1 MQLTRFDR
9 WLRSR
14 FVHETHVYTLR
25 PAARVPAG
33 IRHEEL
39 PAAAG
44 KRYRHRY
51 IAHRPEHAQAL
62 IEQLKEDSQMF
73 ATRVVDRKAW
83 FVPYLAPKERSVTWW
98 IAWKVVAIVAGIFI
112 LAWVKARWDD
122 PNMRANI
129 LDALKVLNN

>member
-9 WLRSR
+9 WLRAR

-25 PAARVPAG
+25 PAVRVPAG

-39 PAAAG
+39 PAAVG

-51 IAHRPEHAQAL
+51 IAHRPELAQTL
-62 IEQLKEDSQMF
+62 IAQLKEDSQMF

-98 IAWKVVAIVAGIFI
+98 IAWKVVAIIAGIFI
-112 LAWVKARWDD
+112 LTLIKSLWDN

-129 LDALKVLNN
+129 LDALKILKS